1 MDLSLASPG
10 QFRVF
15 VAFADVV
22 QSVTTGEN
30 FKGCAQ
36 APQGLMLRLG
46 VIVFV
51 ATPDLMTSQFQK
63 PTSKGA
69 VGLDLF
75 FVFPFMGWEMKT
87 FTSSS

>member
-15 VAFADVV
+15 VAFAYVV
-22 QSVTTGEN
+22 QSVTAGEH

-46 VIVFV
+46 GIVLV
-51 ATPDLMTSQFQK
+51 APQNLMAGQFQK

-75 FVFPFMGWEMKT
+75 FCLSLHGLGNEDFHM
-87 FTSSS
+87 SS